1 MTDVESGNEV
11 GIDNTDSSS
20 TPTIVSSSEEVD
32 EIIDDAYMLC
42 SFLFLYGCKI
52 TCRWDSWVDGGCR
65 FCLSCFGLECEY
77 VARCPV
83 VVHRHLCSSG
93 AVLKYVLPPVLTLC
107 LSYKYKNLQVEIRH

>member
-1 MTDVESGNEV
+1 MVICYRESIYVEPS
-11 GIDNTDSSS
+11 
-20 TPTIVSSSEEVD
+20 
-32 EIIDDAYMLC
+32 DDRHFTTGANDG
-42 SFLFLYGCKI
+42 GCQQMMIFAAFSKLL
-52 TCRWDSWVDGGCR
+52 DGGCR
-65 FCLSCFGLECEY
+65 FCRWVFLSCFGMECEY